1 MTINEAAVRLAM
13 PRPELKDSFIRA
25 SAEFPYDEETLAY
38 ERDLAVRDFDRYVR
52 SAQDWARG
60 KHLPRGWIAVSTFW
74 LAEGDEYI
82 GTVNVRH
89 ELNEWLLRYG
99 GHIGYGIRPSRRR
112 MGYGKLICKLGL
124 EEARKLGLRRVLI
137 TCDADNIGS
146 KNIIESNGGI
156 FENEVP
162 QPDRPVPKR
171 RYWFDL

>member
-1 MTINEAAVRLAM
+1 M
-13 PRPELKDSFIRA
+13 PRPELRESFLAA
-25 SAEFPYDEETLAY
+25 SDEFPYDEETLAY
-38 ERDLAVRDFDRYVR
+38 ERELAVRDFDHYVK
-52 SAQDWARG
+52 SAQAWATG
-60 KHLPRGWIAVSTFW
+60 KDLPRGWIAVSTFW

-89 ELNEWLLRYG
+89 KLNDWLLRYG

-112 MGYGKLICKLGL
+112 MGYGTLICKLGL
-124 EEARKLGLRRVLI
+124 EEARKLGLTRVLI

-146 KNIIESNGGI
+146 KKIIESNGGV

-162 QPDRPVPKR
+162 QPDRPVGKR

>member
-1 MTINEAAVRLAM
+1 MTTQALRLAM
-13 PRPELKDSFIRA
+13 PRPELKESFLRA
-25 SAEFPYDEETLAY
+25 AAEFPYDEETLAY

-52 SAQDWARG
+52 SAQAWAQGRD
-60 KHLPRGWIAVSTFW
+60 LPRGWIAVSTFW

-89 ELNEWLLRYG
+89 KLNDWLLRYG

-112 MGYGKLICKLGL
+112 MGYGTEICRLGL
-124 EEARKLGLRRVLI
+124 EEARKLGLKRVLI

-146 KNIIESNGGI
+146 KKIIESNGGV
-156 FENEVP
+156 FENELP
-162 QPDRPVPKR
+162 QPDRSVPKR

>member
-1 MTINEAAVRLAM
+1 MTIDAVRLAM
-13 PRPELKDSFIRA
+13 PRPELRESFMRA
-25 SAEFPYDEETLAY
+25 AAEFPPDEETLAY
-38 ERDLAVRDFDRYVR
+38 ERDLATRDFDGYVR
-52 SAQDWARG
+52 AVQSWAMGRD
-60 KHLPRGWIAVSTFW
+60 LPRGWIAAHTFW

-89 ELNEWLLRYG
+89 KLNDWLLRYG

-112 MGYGKLICKLGL
+112 MGYGTEICRLGL
-124 EEARKLGLRRVLI
+124 EEARKLGLKRVLI

-146 KNIIESNGGI
+146 KKIIEANGGV

-162 QPDRPVPKR
+162 QPDRPVGKR